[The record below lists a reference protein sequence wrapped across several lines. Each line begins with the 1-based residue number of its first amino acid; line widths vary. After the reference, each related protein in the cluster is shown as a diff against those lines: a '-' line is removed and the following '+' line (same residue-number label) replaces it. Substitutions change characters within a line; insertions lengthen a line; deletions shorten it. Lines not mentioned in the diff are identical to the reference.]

1 MARKGKMHKSNSQ
14 KQQFLAYSTENRQEQ
29 NKVRALAR
37 HVKANVNDELATAS
51 LKRIK
56 SSGQT
61 WKRNININSNF
72 EPKRTQL
79 EAELVRKTSTGAT
92 MLDDNG
98 ITVQKRLPVE
108 RRARFVSN
116 MTLAFNKA
124 GITNG
129 RLYRAM

>member
-29 NKVRALAR
+29 NKIRALAR